1 LSAAGRSAAHP
12 RRAFH
17 IRALEIVALAAT
29 LAGIGTELMADIR
42 LI

>member
-1 LSAAGRSAAHP
+1 LAAHL

-17 IRALEIVALAAT
+17 IRALEIVAL
-29 LAGIGTELMADIR
+29 IGAELMADIR

>member
-1 LSAAGRSAAHP
+1 VAHP

-17 IRALEIVALAAT
+17 IRALGIVALAAASAEIG
-29 LAGIGTELMADIR
+29 AGLMADFR

>member
-1 LSAAGRSAAHP
+1 VERSAAQL

-17 IRALEIVALAAT
+17 IRALGIVALAAI
-29 LAGIGTELMADIR
+29 LADIGAELMADIR

>member
-1 LSAAGRSAAHP
+1 LAAHP

-29 LAGIGTELMADIR
+29 LAGIGAELMADIR